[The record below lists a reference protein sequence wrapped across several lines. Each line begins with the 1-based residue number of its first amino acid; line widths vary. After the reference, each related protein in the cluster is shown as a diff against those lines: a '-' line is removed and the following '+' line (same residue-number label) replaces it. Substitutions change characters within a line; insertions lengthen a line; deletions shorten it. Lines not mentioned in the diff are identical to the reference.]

1 MSETEK
7 LMAAAAEVLR
17 IEVEPEFKP
26 GVLANLDVA
35 VKMAKLVEAFELDDE
50 AEPAPVFR
58 P

>member
-17 IEVEPEFKP
+17 IEVEPEFEP
-26 GVLANLDVA
+26 GMLANLDVA